1 MMKFP
6 SILLLAVL
14 LFTAGCAIVPSPYS
28 EQLKPIA
35 KRYGSV
41 ESGVPLREVEALLG
55 NPSRKEKDG
64 SFVWETRIDKLNY
77 AMVKVWFDAE
87 DKAQKIE
94 FTQAHGT
101 SR

>member
-28 EQLKPIA
+28 EQLKL
-35 KRYGSV
+35 